1 MASTFQF
8 YTYNGKPL
16 SPLEYAF
23 IQEYMKTKNVPLS
36 AERAGYR
43 SGICKNELDKLTT
56 NTKDKELK
64 QVDNKDKEVLCL
76 SQTDNT
82 DKEKKKKY
90 EGLLRA
96 GYNLLNR
103 DRVREE
109 ILHRFEVIEQESIA
123 KPTEILQFYTS
134 VMRGE
139 VLDQFGIEASLD
151 TRIKAA
157 NELAKQQIEIPMK
170 LEQKNIQNNIG
181 SIQINFVSRDNSSSD
196 CTT

>member
-1 MASTFQF
+1 M
-8 YTYNGKPL
+8 
-16 SPLEYAF
+16 
-23 IQEYMKTKNVPLS
+23 
-36 AERAGYR
+36 
-43 SGICKNELDKLTT
+43 
-56 NTKDKELK
+56 NTGDTAIKS
-64 QVDNKDKEVLCL
+64 EVL
-76 SQTDNT
+76 NER
-82 DKEKKKKY
+82 EKQFVTTYMITGNGTKAV
-90 EGLLRA
+90 LDA
-96 GYNLLNR
+96 GYNTRAPSRYASDLLR
-103 DRVREE
+103 KPKIQRE
-109 ILHRFEVIEQESIA
+109 IERRKEELESRKVA